1 MTMKSVALAAS
12 TLILGTA
19 AAHAGGYVP
28 PVVETAPGP
37 VVIETPVGSW
47 QGGYAGLTLGYAFSG
62 KDRVGLTDSD
72 TGYLGDIGELKLN
85 GGNAGIRL
93 GYRWQRGNWVF
104 GPEIGYEGGSVKDET
119 NADVIGTIYEDSNF
133 KAESKIKS
141 MVALRMKTGYTVTP
155 DTLVY
160 GIVGVGRADVDYEM
174 TQSPLDGSG
183 SASLTDNYTKT
194 GYILGLGV
202 EKQINE
208 KWSVTGEYE
217 YANFGKESLQ
227 FGDLTTEATAKY
239 NNVKL
244 GVNFR
249 F

>member
-1 MTMKSVALAAS
+1 M
-12 TLILGTA
+12 
-19 AAHAGGYVP
+19 
-28 PVVETAPGP
+28 
-37 VVIETPVGSW
+37 
-47 QGGYAGLTLGYAFSG
+47 
-62 KDRVGLTDSD
+62 
-72 TGYLGDIGELKLN
+72 
-85 GGNAGIRL
+85 
-93 GYRWQRGNWVF
+93 F

-174 TQSPLDGSG
+174 TQTPLDGSG